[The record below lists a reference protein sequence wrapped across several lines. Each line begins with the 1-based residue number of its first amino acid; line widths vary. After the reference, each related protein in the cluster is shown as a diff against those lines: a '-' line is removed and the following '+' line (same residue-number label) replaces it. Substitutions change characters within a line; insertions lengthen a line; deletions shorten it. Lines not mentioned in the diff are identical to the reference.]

1 MNNPAEYMLQFFK
14 CEKRDDGF
22 DDGISEAFKQ
32 MHDTQ
37 ACLDDMLAMN
47 IKRLDTAKSVM
58 PEIWGKLW
66 ASYANALPNGALVSF
81 SMKPRREIKLDAAQ
95 QQALEIIAD
104 KIPENPLALSD
115 DNNDSLRKFLDD
127 VITAAQDDDTLPKD
141 LRMFIIRLAHEAL
154 RNLDEYEAGNDFEL
168 KDAIQKLFG
177 LLYVAETQTS
187 KPGIWEKLKTT
198 IAKPFAGALITAAA
212 NEIVNGGAQA
222 VLQITAS

>member
-1 MNNPAEYMLQFFK
+1 MDNPAEYMLQFFK
-14 CEKRDDGF
+14 CEERENGF

-37 ACLDDMLAMN
+37 ACLDNLLAMN
-47 IKRLDTAKSVM
+47 VKRLDSTEKVM
-58 PEIWGKLW
+58 PGIWEKLW
-66 ASYANALPNGALVSF
+66 ATYANVQPGGGLVSF
-81 SMKPRREIKLDAAQ
+81 SMKPRRDIELNMAQ
-95 QQALEIIAD
+95 QQALEKIAD

-115 DNNDSLRKFLDD
+115 DNNDSLRQFLDD